1 MGTPAVRQGDVNS
14 AGGVATAGAST
25 VFVNGRPLV
34 FPGVG
39 VTPHPCCGSP
49 GCGIH
54 CAASTSGGS
63 PTVFVE
69 GKPVIRVGDS
79 DTCGHARSQGSPN
92 VNVA

>member
-1 MGTPAVRQGDVNS
+1 MGTAAVRQGDVNS
-14 AGGVATAGAST
+14 AGGVATMGAST

-34 FPGVG
+34 YPGVS

-54 CAASTSGGS
+54 CSASTSGGS

-79 DTCGHARSQGSPN
+79 DTCGHARAQGSPN
-92 VNVA
+92 VYIA